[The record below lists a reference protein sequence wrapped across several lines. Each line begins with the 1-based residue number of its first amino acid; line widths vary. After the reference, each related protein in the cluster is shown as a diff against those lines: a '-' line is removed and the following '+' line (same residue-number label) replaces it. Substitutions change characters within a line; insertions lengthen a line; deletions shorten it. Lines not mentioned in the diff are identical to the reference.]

1 MPTINKYTIKEGT
14 SIDDIKTEIESIGLK
29 FSLNNGIVNR
39 SGRYYTCKY
48 LHKDISVDIVFPDDL
63 STWNSES
70 FTKVMDE
77 FCGQPFMLFYD
88 DDPCESVW
96 VVIEK
101 YNEFMDSLHFLR
113 RVG

>member
-1 MPTINKYTIKEGT
+1 MRTINRYAIKDGV
-14 SIDDIKTEIESIGLK
+14 SIDDIKAEIESIGLK
-29 FSLNNGIVNR
+29 LHPNNGLVNR
-39 SGRYYTCKY
+39 SGRYYTCEY
-48 LHKDISVDIVFPDDL
+48 LYKDISVDIVFPDDL
-63 STWNSES
+63 STWDSEN

-88 DDPCESVW
+88 DDPCESAL

-101 YNEFMDSLHFLR
+101 YNEFMDSLRFLK